1 MFVHGLFHALRP
13 RHPLVRLLA
22 GVVGAAALLLLIA
35 LGVFA
40 MVAIAVGGLVFM
52 LVHAL
57 RSPQRPVA
65 AAAPNA
71 SAPQPG
77 VIDGE
82 FTVVSGT
89 DRTREPS
96 R

>member
-13 RHPLVRLLA
+13 RHPLVRLIA
-22 GVVGAAALLLLIA
+22 GLVGAAALLLLIA

-40 MVAIAVGGLVFM
+40 MIAIAIGGLVFM
-52 LVHAL
+52 LVNAL
-57 RSPQRPVA
+57 RSPQRPI
-65 AAAPNA
+65 AAAPTA
-71 SAPQPG
+71 RAPQPG

-82 FTVVSGT
+82 FTVISGT
-89 DRTREPS
+89 DRAREPS

>member
-22 GVVGAAALLLLIA
+22 GLVGAAALLLLIA

-40 MVAIAVGGLVFM
+40 MAAIAVGGLVFM
-52 LVHAL
+52 LVNAL
-57 RSPQRPVA
+57 RSPDRPVA
-65 AAAPNA
+65 AATAPPR
-71 SAPQPG
+71 APQPG

-82 FTVVSGT
+82 FTVVSAAG
-89 DRTREPS
+89 RTREAS